1 MRFKNLTINLTLTC
15 LSIVAFT
22 GLVLLPISDIICDD
36 GDDWNVYDNGYSAN
50 YYASQNEDNRSWY
63 LQGDVQAKGVRASG
77 SVSILNKDRY
87 SANWKKMG
95 NASVSVSRANYTW
108 YHRYA
113 SGFFVCNNW
122 AHDPDGGKWYKTCQG
137 HTKEGDADSN
147 VEGKP
152 GFKPGKHTDITLD
165 VKVREANYKLLYG
178 WSKKKKTTVSGEV
191 GAGYVFV
198 EGKSKFQHE
207 SETIVATSISKE
219 MPRNE
224 VVNEAETSSWSVS
237 VEFDAKAD
245 SSASA
250 SVSFDGSSS
259 SKSLDYKAP

>member
-1 MRFKNLTINLTLTC
+1 MRFKSLTVTLTLTC
-15 LSIVAFT
+15 LSIVAFV
-22 GLVLLPISDIICDD
+22 GLMLLPISDIICDD

-95 NASVSVSRANYTW
+95 NASVSVSRENYTL
-108 YHRYA
+108 YHPYE
-113 SGFFVCNNW
+113 
-122 AHDPDGGKWYKTCQG
+122 GGYECTNRIRNTCYG
-137 HTKEGDADSN
+137 HEVGGDADSN
-147 VEGKP
+147 VKGKP